1 MRNIAILIATI
12 FLCNLEAAQI
22 LSQNGKVI
30 KVNEAFSLFHINSG
44 DEHTKIG
51 SKYTVRRN
59 GKLIGHLIVVRIQ
72 GKDFICRLDK
82 SSSLG
87 MPRLGDDVTTS
98 EKKKSQE
105 PTADKASKAKV
116 VTSNP
121 KIEAAKIFT
130 NQIQPLLAKRCY
142 QCHGKE
148 KQKDKLNLTL
158 LNLRGDTRGIRQ
170 VMNLKSPSNS
180 KILKRITDR
189 EDPMP
194 PKGKMLNLAEIEA
207 IRKWITAGAPTT
219 LAEAKSQIP
228 NNNISNA
235 QGYSQTHTGV
245 IRISHPD
252 GQKKSAIQYLK
263 GRRHGLAIYW
273 YSNGNKQSE
282 FNYAD
287 DKLHGLGRYW
297 YDDGQLQHEAT
308 YQRGLLHGI
317 AKDWW
322 PDGKPCSVEQF
333 VNGRK
338 HGRWR
343 SWWPTGK
350 LSEETNWQNGTLIR
364 KQEWDHQGNIRP
376 TSSINTATSDLDLL
390 KSQKKPFADQVPWT
404 RGGGKYPIDRIYLG
418 KPASTIEKVFGKP
431 QVVRTNQWIYRNMK
445 IRDMASGEM
454 LKNVIFIFEIGR
466 VNEVKVR

>member
-1 MRNIAILIATI
+1 MRTVRNIAILIATI

-148 KQKDKLNLTL
+148 KQKDKSTM
-158 LNLRGDTRGIRQ
+158 R
-170 VMNLKSPSNS
+170 
-180 KILKRITDR
+180 
-189 EDPMP
+189 
-194 PKGKMLNLAEIEA
+194 
-207 IRKWITAGAPTT
+207 W
-219 LAEAKSQIP
+219 
-228 NNNISNA
+228 
-235 QGYSQTHTGV
+235 
-245 IRISHPD
+245 
-252 GQKKSAIQYLK
+252 
-263 GRRHGLAIYW
+263 RRHL
-273 YSNGNKQSE
+273 
-282 FNYAD
+282 
-287 DKLHGLGRYW
+287 
-297 YDDGQLQHEAT
+297 
-308 YQRGLLHGI
+308 
-317 AKDWW
+317 
-322 PDGKPCSVEQF
+322 EQ
-333 VNGRK
+333 
-338 HGRWR
+338 
-343 SWWPTGK
+343 
-350 LSEETNWQNGTLIR
+350 
-364 KQEWDHQGNIRP
+364 
-376 TSSINTATSDLDLL
+376 
-390 KSQKKPFADQVPWT
+390 
-404 RGGGKYPIDRIYLG
+404 
-418 KPASTIEKVFGKP
+418 
-431 QVVRTNQWIYRNMK
+431 
-445 IRDMASGEM
+445 
-454 LKNVIFIFEIGR
+454 
-466 VNEVKVR
+466 